1 LEIGTKN
8 ITSWGAIVQQF
19 KLFIDG
25 KDVDTGKYEYFPY
38 ADQVILD
45 FKKTYQVITKL
56 KKGEFVE
63 DVDKY
68 IYARYCIGDNELN
81 KKAIESAYEASK
93 IFRKFS
99 ISKRRKILYDIHK
112 YLVLNKDNIIKLL
125 SIEGHPYQLAK
136 WEYSAMDN
144 AFCKTTLDLF
154 KDSVWDEVGSVGK
167 EKLYLVRKP
176 DGVVALVPPKN
187 ASASNSLSAA
197 YCFLAGNAVIVK
209 APLKA
214 PLATIFVWKNIVA
227 KALKENN
234 APEGIMSIIVGNS
247 KIIMDEW
254 MINPKINDIF
264 FFGESENGLEI
275 GKRAYINGKKAILE
289 LSGKDNLFVWEG
301 CDLEGATNSAVD
313 AFLGSTQICM
323 LPKTLV
329 VHEKIYDKFKEK
341 MLQKIANLKFGL
353 PSTETTFFTP
363 VVKMKECQEF
373 LAEALCKG
381 GKLLCGGKKVDYNG
395 NENDRGIYF
404 QPTLVEIDTENSELD
419 NIRLIKE
426 ENFFP
431 VIPIIKVKSSKD
443 SKKDRDNDIFN
454 KMLEFSQKNEY
465 GLRAS
470 VWVKSA
476 YYTRQFMKHIDKCA
490 LLRINSQH
498 IAFSLYLPGQGGVGK
513 TGGPFGEASYLLQKT
528 THLQGVSLTR

>member
-1 LEIGTKN
+1 
-8 ITSWGAIVQQF
+8 
-19 KLFIDG
+19 LFVNG
-25 KDVDTGKYEYFPY
+25 KDIDTGKYEYFPY

-45 FKKTYQVITKL
+45 FKKTYQIITKL
-56 KKGEFVE
+56 KKGENPE

-68 IYARYCIGDNELN
+68 IYGKYCVGDNELN
-81 KKAIESAYEASK
+81 KQAIDAAHKASK
-93 IFRKFS
+93 IFRNFS
-99 ISKRRKILYDIHK
+99 VSKRKKILYDIHK
-112 YLVLNKDNIIKLL
+112 YLVLNKDEIIKLL
-125 SIEGHPYQLAK
+125 SIEGHPYNLAK

-154 KDSVWDEVGSVGK
+154 KDSIWNEIGSVDK

-176 DGVVALVPPKN
+176 DGVVTLVPPKN

-254 MINPKINDIF
+254 MSNPKVNDIF

-301 CDLEGATNSAVD
+301 CDLEGATNSAID

-323 LPKTLV
+323 LPKTFV
-329 VHEKIYDKFKEK
+329 IHEKIYDKFKEK

-353 PSTETTFFTP
+353 PSNVETCFTP

-373 LAEALCKG
+373 LAEALSKG

-395 NENDRGIYF
+395 NENDRGLYF
-404 QPTLVEIDTENSELD
+404 QPTLVEFDMEENMVLND
-419 NIRLIKE
+419 IKLIKE

-431 VIPIIKVKSSKD
+431 IIPMIKVKSSKNA
-443 SKKDRDNDIFN
+443 KKDIDNDIFK
-454 KMLEFSQKNEY
+454 KMLEFAKNNEY

-476 YYTRQFMKHIDKCA
+476 YYTRQFMKHIDNCA
-490 LLRINSQH
+490 LLRINSRH
-498 IAFSLYLPGQGGVGK
+498 IAFSLFLPGQGGVGK

-528 THLQGVSLTR
+528 THLQGISLTR